1 MPFQLNRISTG
12 WIISWFKTV
21 CYKDILKDKSEHC
34 LAKIVF
40 DLLIIRFY
48 EINIP
53 FVGYF
58 LHEVWGLLFDCQDFP
73 TERSLPDN

>member
-1 MPFQLNRISTG
+1 MSYFF
-12 WIISWFKTV
+12 SW
-21 CYKDILKDKSEHC
+21 Y

-53 FVGYF
+53 FAGYF
-58 LHEVWGLLFDCQDFP
+58 LHEVWGLRIDCQDFP
-73 TERSLPDN
+73 TERSLLGVVAEGAFITAFLAFSAQRRK